1 MLLSKKIISLLLV
14 LASVSLMGTGFS
26 AWLIVADPQN
36 IATDQSTI
44 NVSNVIE
51 LKTGEV
57 GIYMAGIGSYTNY
70 KTNPDN
76 LSFYKEVDNTSSTT
90 SYGFISTN
98 MSMQFIINKN
108 LFNAQYTD
116 YDDYTRYYLDCSI
129 SYTGTEDI
137 FSDDSIL
144 ITPEY
149 AITSISNFD
158 SQAIKTTISTSK
170 VALDSTNYKC
180 SISTSIPIKS
190 STENCL
196 FNLMEYDISNP
207 ALVPFT
213 THFKFKENTSLTEEQ
228 YQALSSLT
236 YTYTIQLK
244 GKVN

>member
-1 MLLSKKIISLLLV
+1 MLLSKKMISLLLV
-14 LASVSLMGTGFS
+14 LASVSLMCTGFS
-26 AWLIVADPQN
+26 AWLIVADPEN
-36 IATDQSTI
+36 VATDQSTI

-57 GIYMAGIGSYTNY
+57 GIYMAGIGNYTNY
-70 KTNPDN
+70 ETNPDN
-76 LSFYKEVDNTSSTT
+76 LSFYKEVDNTSSTI
-90 SYGFISTN
+90 SYGFISTI
-98 MSMQFIINKN
+98 MSMQFVISESQ
-108 LFNAQYTD
+108 FNDSYLD
-116 YDDYTRYYLDCSI
+116 YDDYSRYYLDCSI

-137 FSDDSIL
+137 FSNDSIL

-158 SQAIKTTISTSK
+158 SQAIKSTISTSK

-180 SISTSIPIKS
+180 TISTSIPIKS

-196 FNLMEYDISNP
+196 FNLMEYDIAN
-207 ALVPFT
+207 AVVPFT
-213 THFKFKENTSLTEEQ
+213 THFKFNENTVLTKTQ
-228 YQALSSLT
+228 YDALSSLT